1 MTEEI
6 EQFDTWLST
15 AQLGDKYTYF
25 TGNIAHASVI
35 LGGDKIKKL
44 RDHVMNTCC
53 DWNLDP
59 LPTKATDNKI
69 LFKSKIR
76 LVQKR
81 LKRYWDKKEKD
92 VLNETAYIAVKI

>member
-1 MTEEI
+1 
-6 EQFDTWLST
+6 
-15 AQLGDKYTYF
+15 
-25 TGNIAHASVI
+25 
-35 LGGDKIKKL
+35 
-44 RDHVMNTCC
+44 MNTCC

-59 LPTKATDNKI
+59 LPTKATENKI